1 MELKVTQNQVGRFN
15 ILSNEKTLSFYM
27 VINDNGKTVE
37 KDGLKARLHYSGEP
51 EEEEDFKDAINN
63 LDHVFPKCFEYSQRV
78 WGSTDYRGECLLFL
92 KTYIENYETLND
104 TYVKEKRKA
113 IEDEIERLQKKLKYL
128 SGLQEATDFAEPPIK
143 KELAKY
149 KKWLASETEA
159 RNQTVE
165 GTPLWDDKNKSCF
178 RYEKT
183 IQRLEDVLEIINQEL
198 TKE

>member
-1 MELKVTQNQVGRFN
+1 MELRIRQNQVGQFN
-15 ILSNEKTLSFYM
+15 LCSNEKTLSFSMGIYE
-27 VINDNGKTVE
+27 NGKPVE
-37 KDGLKARLHYSGEP
+37 KDGLHAVLHYSGEP
-51 EEEEDFKDAINN
+51 EEQEDFKDAIGNI
-63 LDHVFPKCFEYSQRV
+63 DFVFPKCYEYSQRV
-78 WGSTDYRGECLLFL
+78 WGSTNYRGNCVFFL
-92 KTYIENYETLND
+92 KTYIENYEVLND

-113 IEDEIERLQKKLKYL
+113 IEEEIERLQKKLKYL

-165 GTPLWDDKNKSCF
+165 GTPLWDDKNKRCLI
-178 RYEKT
+178 YEET
-183 IQRLEDVLEIINQEL
+183 IQKLEDVLEMINQEL

>member
-143 KELAKY
+143 EELAKY